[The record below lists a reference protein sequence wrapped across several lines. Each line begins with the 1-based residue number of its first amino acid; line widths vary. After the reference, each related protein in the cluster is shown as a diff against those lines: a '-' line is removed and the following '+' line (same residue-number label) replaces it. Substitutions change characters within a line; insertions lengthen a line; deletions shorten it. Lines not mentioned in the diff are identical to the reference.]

1 MAAMAGTTSM
11 YAGFWRRVA
20 AALIDG
26 LLLSVVTVPLT
37 LAFGDDTY
45 ADAARSSAASSISV
59 VVTWLYS
66 ALMESSAK
74 QATVGKM
81 ALGMIVT
88 DMEGRRIGFGK
99 ATGRHFAKIL
109 SALIL
114 GIGFIMVAFTQRK
127 QGLHDILA
135 GTLVIRGK
143 LRPSLPPP
151 SRHPLHH
158 PRCPADPRFCSR
170 RTGRTISHGDD
181 DLPSNLSRFQVADR
195 LGNLAQGERPVDDR
209 RELPGFDELLQDDQA
224 VPGSL
229 APRKGC
235 SWLTNGEITIS
246 LKKRPR
252 LPNQRWPDL
261 RTDRAR

>member
-20 AALIDG
+20 AVILDG
-26 LLLSVVTVPLT
+26 LIVGVVTVPLT
-37 LAFGDDTY
+37 LAFGDGDGY
-45 ADAARSSAASSISV
+45 ADAARSSAASSISA

-81 ALGMIVT
+81 ALGIIVT
-88 DMEGRRIGFGK
+88 DLEGRRIGFGK

-135 GTLVIRGK
+135 GTLVIRGQA
-143 LRPSLPPP
+143 PSVPATSIPTLPPP
-151 SRHPLHH
+151 P
-158 PRCPADPRFCSR
+158 PM
-170 RTGRTISHGDD
+170 
-181 DLPSNLSRFQVADR
+181 PS
-195 LGNLAQGERPVDDR
+195 
-209 RELPGFDELLQDDQA
+209 
-224 VPGSL
+224 
-229 APRKGC
+229 
-235 SWLTNGEITIS
+235 
-246 LKKRPR
+246 
-252 LPNQRWPDL
+252 
-261 RTDRAR
+261 

>member
-37 LAFGDDTY
+37 LAFGDGDAY

-59 VVTWLYS
+59 VITWLYS
-66 ALMESSAK
+66 ALMESSTK

-88 DMEGRRIGFGK
+88 DLEGRRIGFGR

-114 GIGFIMVAFTQRK
+114 GIGFLMIAFTQRK

-135 GTLVIRGK
+135 GTLVIKGQA
-143 LRPSLPPP
+143 PSVPATSIQIPPP
-151 SRHPLHH
+151 P
-158 PRCPADPRFCSR
+158 PPM
-170 RTGRTISHGDD
+170 
-181 DLPSNLSRFQVADR
+181 PS
-195 LGNLAQGERPVDDR
+195 
-209 RELPGFDELLQDDQA
+209 
-224 VPGSL
+224 
-229 APRKGC
+229 
-235 SWLTNGEITIS
+235 
-246 LKKRPR
+246 
-252 LPNQRWPDL
+252 
-261 RTDRAR
+261 

>member
-11 YAGFWRRVA
+11 YAGFWPRVA

-26 LLLSVVTVPLT
+26 LLVSVVTVPLT
-37 LAFGDDTY
+37 LAFGDGDGY
-45 ADAARSSAASSISV
+45 ADAARSSAASSISA

-81 ALGMIVT
+81 ALGIIVT
-88 DMEGRRIGFGK
+88 DLEGGRIGFGK

-135 GTLVIRGK
+135 GTLVIRGQA
-143 LRPSLPPP
+143 PSVPATSIPTPPP
-151 SRHPLHH
+151 P
-158 PRCPADPRFCSR
+158 PPM
-170 RTGRTISHGDD
+170 
-181 DLPSNLSRFQVADR
+181 PS
-195 LGNLAQGERPVDDR
+195 
-209 RELPGFDELLQDDQA
+209 
-224 VPGSL
+224 
-229 APRKGC
+229 
-235 SWLTNGEITIS
+235 
-246 LKKRPR
+246 
-252 LPNQRWPDL
+252 
-261 RTDRAR
+261 